1 MTVNKTIHS
10 PTAAPALG
18 SRMPRGSTAI
28 LALAV
33 LTALSAR
40 ANAAATT
47 IIIDDFDVPNGG
59 QTISQD
65 GIGTNSSLYNLGG
78 PELLGGSRFMSLAV
92 TEDSGSIA
100 IGSSNGSVVDKLVYE
115 NGSGVYS
122 ILQLSYNADGVGLA
136 QDWSALAR
144 MAFMVDSADQN
155 GTLIVELFQN
165 AQYNGIAFASHTT
178 AIPPINTHNTPFLL
192 PFSSFATS
200 GGFSFSNIGSIRISI
215 EGPEAYDMVVHSII
229 ATNDVPEAST
239 VVPLAG
245 MAVVGFGTWFVR
257 RKASAKSP
265 LSLAPTA

>member
-10 PTAAPALG
+10 PTPAPALG
-18 SRMPRGSTAI
+18 TRMPRRSTALVSLAI
-28 LALAV
+28 LA
-33 LTALSAR
+33 ALSAR
-40 ANAAATT
+40 AYAAPTT

-92 TEDSGSIA
+92 TADAGSIA

-115 NGSGVYS
+115 NGSGVFS
-122 ILQLSYNADGVGLA
+122 ILQLSYNANGVGLA
-136 QDWSALAR
+136 EDWSSLAR

-165 AQYNGIAFASHTT
+165 AQYNGLSFATHTT
-178 AIPPINTHNTPFLL
+178 AIPPISTLSTPFLV
-192 PFSSFATS
+192 PFADFTTA
-200 GGFSFSNIGSIRISI
+200 GGFDFSNVGSIRISI
-215 EGPEAYDMVVHSII
+215 EGPEAYDMVIHSII

>member
-10 PTAAPALG
+10 PTPAPALG
-18 SRMPRGSTAI
+18 NRIPRSSTALVS
-28 LALAV
+28 LAI

-40 ANAAATT
+40 AYAAPT

-92 TEDSGSIA
+92 TADAGSIA

-115 NGSGVYS
+115 NGSGVFS
-122 ILQLSYNADGVGLA
+122 ILQLAYNANGVGLA
-136 QDWSALAR
+136 QDWSGLAR

-165 AQYNGIAFASHTT
+165 AQYNGLAFATHTT
-178 AIPPINTHNTPFLL
+178 AIPPISTLSTPFLV
-192 PFSSFATS
+192 PFADFATS
-200 GGFSFSNIGSIRISI
+200 GGFSFANIGSIRISI
-215 EGPEAYDMVVHSII
+215 EGPEAYDMVIHSII

>member
-10 PTAAPALG
+10 PTPAPALG
-18 SRMPRGSTAI
+18 SRMPRRSTALVSLAI
-28 LALAV
+28 LA
-33 LTALSAR
+33 ALSAR
-40 ANAAATT
+40 AYAAPTT

-92 TEDSGSIA
+92 TADAGSIA

-115 NGSGVYS
+115 NGSGVIS
-122 ILQLSYNADGVGLA
+122 ILQLSYNANGVGLA
-136 QDWSALAR
+136 QDWSSLAR

-165 AQYNGIAFASHTT
+165 AQYNGLSFATHTT
-178 AIPPINTHNTPFLL
+178 AIPPIATLDTPFLV
-192 PFSSFATS
+192 PFADFTTA
-200 GGFSFSNIGSIRISI
+200 GGFDFSNVGSIRISI
-215 EGPEAYDMVVHSII
+215 EGPEAYDMVIHSII

-265 LSLAPTA
+265 VSLAPTA